1 MQLVSRKYIVDE
13 NNKKIAVQLDIET
26 FEKIEELLENYGLA
40 KLITENQTE
49 EKFSVAEAKTFYNSL
64 EKNNES

>member
-13 NNKKIAVQLDIET
+13 NNKRIAVQLDIET

-40 KLITENQTE
+40 KLLIENETE
-49 EKFSVAEAKTFYNSL
+49 EKLSVAEAKTFYNSL
-64 EKNNES
+64 E